1 MLKKIPYGESN
12 FKNIIL
18 EDSLYIDKTRF
29 IEALENNHKYPIF
42 LRPRRFG
49 KSLFVSTLWYYYDE
63 NYKDLWPD
71 LFGDLYIGQHPTPL
85 KSSYKILFFEFSGIV
100 TDSAEMSYRGF
111 KHKIKTILLSFL
123 DTYKF
128 SISDQ
133 DKLSLLDT
141 PEDLMIT
148 FFEITKNSKI
158 YLLIDEYDHFA
169 NAILGSDFHLFKEI
183 IGKGGFV
190 RSFYETIKSATQ
202 KGIVERLFI
211 TGVTPITLD
220 SLTSDFNIA
229 KNISNAK
236 EFNELAGFTLEESQ
250 IVLKNLLEQCPE
262 LNNKQ
267 LIQDITHFYNGYQ
280 FSVQAK
286 NKIYNASLLMYFVDS
301 FDKENCQYPMKMLD
315 SNIASD
321 YGKIMQLFALGDK
334 DSNYEVLNELIYQG
348 EAVATLKDKF
358 DFGSS
363 AGDSFSRD
371 EFISLLFAM
380 GFVTIKARQL
390 NELIFTIPN
399 YVIKH
404 LYFNY
409 FQKEIEQRNQLTFKD
424 RAIKDAISGL
434 ALNGE
439 TKAFEQELKSIIKLL
454 SNRDIQNFSE
464 KHLQT
469 LVLTILNISDFYFI
483 KSENEVNK
491 HYPDIMLLQRS
502 PFEVNYQYLFEL
514 KFCKKKDKDW
524 AQKKQQGIEQIKAY
538 LKLDDIQSLTN
549 LKSYLIIANGD
560 ELEMI
565 AV

>member
-1 MLKKIPYGESN
+1 MLKKIPYGISN
-12 FKNIIL
+12 FKQII
-18 EDSLYIDKTRF
+18 ETDRLYIDKTHF
-29 IEALENNHKYPIF
+29 IERLEQQVDYAIF

-63 NYKDLWPD
+63 NYKDLWPE
-71 LFGDLYIGQHPTPL
+71 LFGDLYISQHPTPL

-100 TDSAEMSYRGF
+100 TDSAETTYHGF

-123 DTYKF
+123 DTYQF

-133 DKLSLLDT
+133 DKLSLLET

-169 NAILGSDFHLFKEI
+169 NAILGADFHLFKEI

-220 SLTSDFNIA
+220 SLTSGFNIA
-229 KNISNAK
+229 DNISNDS
-236 EFNELAGFTLEESQ
+236 EFNELAGFTLKETQ
-250 IVLKNLLEQCPE
+250 QVLNTLIDDCPALEQE
-262 LNNKQ
+262 DNQAKL
-267 LIQDITHFYNGYQ
+267 LQDITYFYNGYK
-280 FSVQAK
+280 FAVEVENS
-286 NKIYNASLLMYFVDS
+286 IYNANLLMYFVKK
-301 FDKENCQYPMKMLD
+301 FDTKNCQYPMKMLD

-321 YGKIMQLFALGDK
+321 YGKIMQLFAIGDK

-409 FQKEIEQRNQLTFKD
+409 FQKEIEQRNQLTFPLCQHTCRLQSFTLGDKN
-424 RAIKDAISGL
+424 AK
-434 ALNGE
+434 
-439 TKAFEQELKSIIKLL
+439 
-454 SNRDIQNFSE
+454 IQ
-464 KHLQT
+464 
-469 LVLTILNISDFYFI
+469 
-483 KSENEVNK
+483 
-491 HYPDIMLLQRS
+491 P
-502 PFEVNYQYLFEL
+502 
-514 KFCKKKDKDW
+514 
-524 AQKKQQGIEQIKAY
+524 GI
-538 LKLDDIQSLTN
+538 
-549 LKSYLIIANGD
+549 
-560 ELEMI
+560 
-565 AV
+565 